1 MDEEK
6 RKIYDQYGKEGLEEG
21 GGGLQRLLRAAR
33 AAGELGRLLDEGGD
47 RGVVVERRDDVA
59 GGGTGGVRVAV
70 RVGGVGDGGA
80 DANDSA
86 TASFDVRAQK
96 GVSAGGAFA
105 RRMIE
110 RRL

>member
-1 MDEEK
+1 M
-6 RKIYDQYGKEGLEEG
+6 
-21 GGGLQRLLRAAR
+21 
-33 AAGELGRLLDEGGD
+33 GRRGD

-96 GVSAGGAFA
+96 GVSDGGAFA

>member
-1 MDEEK
+1 M
-6 RKIYDQYGKEGLEEG
+6 
-21 GGGLQRLLRAAR
+21 
-33 AAGELGRLLDEGGD
+33 GRRGD

-96 GVSAGGAFA
+96 GVRVCDGGAFA